1 MRLTKHNYKNLF
13 RLLGQFNESNVTR
26 VKIIK
31 LKKNSFFYENKSPFN
46 FWWVVSSSESCPG
59 DKSWAW
65 RKNIMEPCGCKGR
78 RLHFRCKIWVLQ
90 MNWWIFDELIF
101 ELYIALLIYQSKRL
115 RSKIIEDHQTR
126 ISNIFTDQ
134 YSTCKPM
141 LKSQN
146 FPFEIPNFWV
156 FPICLFY

>member
-1 MRLTKHNYKNLF
+1 MTCGRNSSQNKNK
-13 RLLGQFNESNVTR
+13 NKN
-26 VKIIK
+26 KK
-31 LKKNSFFYENKSPFN
+31 LFFYENKNPFN

-65 RKNIMEPCGCKGR
+65 RENIMDPCGWKGR
-78 RLHFRCKIWVLQ
+78 RLHFLCKIWGLQ

-126 ISNIFTDQ
+126 ISNIFMDQ